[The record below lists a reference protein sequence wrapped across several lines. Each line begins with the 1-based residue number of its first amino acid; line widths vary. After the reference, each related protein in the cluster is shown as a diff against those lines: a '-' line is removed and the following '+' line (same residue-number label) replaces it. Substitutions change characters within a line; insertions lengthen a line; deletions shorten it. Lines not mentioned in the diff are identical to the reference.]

1 MGRMP
6 PPPLCSQ
13 AQQWLVLADRSQQAM
28 VVLDVGITLEG
39 QALRNHMHD
48 AMGPPTS
55 ICWW

>member
-1 MGRMP
+1 MP